1 MALVEELA
9 RAVRER
15 ANGRCQYCLM
25 HESLQGATFHIEHI
39 IPKCGGG
46 SSMLLN
52 LALACPGC
60 NLRKGAKMVA
70 IDPSTRQEARL
81 FHPVQQRWS
90 ENFRFI
96 GVEIRGLTAVGRAT
110 VAALDLKSFE
120 TPTDSRRR
128 RAVW

>member
-1 MALVEELA
+1 
-9 RAVRER
+9 
-15 ANGRCQYCLM
+15 M

-39 IPKCGGG
+39 VPQCEGG
-46 SSMLLN
+46 SSTLLN

-60 NLRKGAKMVA
+60 NLRKGRKMVA

-96 GVEIRGLTAVGRAT
+96 GVEIHGLTAVGRAT
-110 VAALDLKSFE
+110 VAALDLNHL
-120 TPTDSRRR
+120 RRQR
-128 RAVW
+128 IREVEGLFGLFPPV